1 MESKFPI
8 ESDFGKYFL
17 YELYLKTNADFS
29 KENFENLKNATL
41 FSQCLNIN
49 RRSLRSYNCGERK
62 RKLDNYFI
70 ENKDDFNKFRE
81 KISENCSSQISN
93 YLSIKFHNESTSLES
108 NLFQKLNNEE
118 MLKSNLKEVG
128 KCLNIDLKD
137 I

>member
-17 YELYLKTNADFS
+17 FELYLKTIANKN

-62 RKLDNYFI
+62 RKLDNFFI
-70 ENKDDFNKFRE
+70 ENKNEFNEFKQ
-81 KISENCSSQISN
+81 KITENCFSHISN
-93 YLSIKFHNESTSLES
+93 YLSAKFHNESTSLES
-108 NLFQKLNNEE
+108 SLFQKLNNEE
-118 MLKSNLKEVG
+118 ILESNLKEVG
-128 KCLNIDLKD
+128 KCLNMD

>member
-17 YELYLKTNADFS
+17 YELYLKTIASKS
-29 KENFENLKNATL
+29 KENYENLNNATL

-62 RKLDNYFI
+62 RKLDTF
-70 ENKDDFNKFRE
+70 F
-81 KISENCSSQISN
+81 SENSENFNEFKHKIKEECSSQISN
-93 YLSIKFHNESTSLES
+93 YLSVKFHNESTSLENS
-108 NLFQKLNNEE
+108 LFQKLNNEE
-118 MLKSNLKEVG
+118 ILESKLKEVG
-128 KCLNIDLKD
+128 NCLNID